1 MITATKTKTHRKKP
15 MYMTLTDFMRI
26 QNEIIPSNAEYENR
40 KALDIRLK
48 TLSAT
53 KAKNWPDSLEMKKK
67 NQLEYTKR
75 KFLEDEKRRRKID
88 EEEHKYNEIQNNLVV
103 NRAKNM
109 LFEQQDAVKSFNS
122 KLMYCDMLKERDYQ
136 KEIQNKKKEIENIID
151 KKYYDMEL
159 QKMEDYDKKELE
171 KKLLNDQKRNERM
184 KIISEQFQDAKIKRL
199 QDYQEKLVEGQLMK
213 IQAQKN
219 LEEDKRKKEELERLK
234 LEQRKNYLEANKLLE
249 KMKEEKKQKELEEDK
264 KIEEFAFKKRQMDD
278 LRKKVEADK
287 MNEKQAQ
294 RQKLIDK
301 QIEYLNSINKKKEDE
316 LIEKNLKEKEEK
328 KAREEKEKKDRF
340 EKMQNEIKIQRDELI
355 KKKEEEKNR
364 IKKEDEQYIDD
375 WKKKMKMIEMEER
388 NELLAKKQR
397 DKNLAKYQKLQLEE
411 KKRLAKEHFMQL
423 TQDSYKTK
431 LGLEME
437 TDEFL
442 QYAEFW
448 IKEYKKQGKNINPLL
463 LELKKHKSNNH
474 F

>member
-103 NRAKNM
+103 NRAKNL

-136 KEIQNKKKEIENIID
+136 KEIQNKKKIIEDTIN
-151 KKYYDMEL
+151 KKFYDMEL
-159 QKMEDYDKKELE
+159 EKMEEYDKKELE
-171 KKLLNDQKRNERM
+171 KKLLEEQKRIERM
-184 KIISEQFQDAKIKRL
+184 KIINDQFPESKMRRL
-199 QDYQEKLVEGQLMK
+199 QDFQEKLVEGQLMK
-213 IQAQKN
+213 IQTQKA
-219 LEEDKRKKEELERLK
+219 LEDEKKRQEELERIK
-234 LEQRKNYLEANKLLE
+234 KERKQQFLDANAQLE
-249 KMKEEKKQKELEEDK
+249 KMKEEKRQKEIEEDK
-264 KIEEFAFKKRQMDD
+264 KIEEFAFKKQQMDD
-278 LRKKVEADK
+278 LRKKVEEDK
-287 MNEKQAQ
+287 MKEKQAQ

-301 QIEYLNSINKKKEDE
+301 QIAYLNSIKKKEDE
-316 LIEKNLKEKEEK
+316 LIAKAVKEVEEK

-355 KKKEEEKNR
+355 KKKEEEKNKL
-364 IKKEDEQYIDD
+364 KKEEEKFVDD
-375 WKKKMKMIEMEER
+375 WKKKMRMIEIEER
-388 NELLAKKQR
+388 NELMAKKER
-397 DKNLAKYQKLQLEE
+397 DKNLAKFQKLQLEE
-411 KKRLAKEHFMQL
+411 KKRLAKQYFIQL
-423 TQDSYKTK
+423 TEDSYKK
-431 LGLEME
+431 RLGLEME
-437 TDEFL
+437 NDEFL

-463 LELKKHKSNNH
+463 LELKRYKSNSNL
-474 F
+474 